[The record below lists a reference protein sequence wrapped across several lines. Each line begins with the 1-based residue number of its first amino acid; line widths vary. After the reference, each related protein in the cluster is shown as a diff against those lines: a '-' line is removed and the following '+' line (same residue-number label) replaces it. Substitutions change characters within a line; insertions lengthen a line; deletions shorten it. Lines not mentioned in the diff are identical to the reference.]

1 MIIVRK
7 MKNGFRCDMCFSKP
21 EYEISGDDRY
31 AELPA
36 FTLHL
41 CKGHVEQLAQSIVSA
56 INMKEFPGEYE

>member
-7 MKNGFRCDMCFSKP
+7 MKNGFRCDMCFSRP

-41 CKGHVEQLAQSIVSA
+41 CKGHAEQLAKSITDAFAAEKGWSEDV
-56 INMKEFPGEYE
+56 

>member
-7 MKNGFRCDMCFSKP
+7 MRDGFRCDMCFTKP
-21 EYEISGDDRY
+21 EYEICGDDRY

-41 CKGHVEQLAQSIVSA
+41 CRAHAEQLAKSITDAFAVEKGCPEDA
-56 INMKEFPGEYE
+56 